1 MAIMKLD
8 PLFKDLHGKI
18 GDLVF
23 RRGPNGQTIVY
34 KAPKKSRG
42 NTRFAQKLQQ
52 HRMTDAHAYAGAAM
66 ADPDKQAHYEQ
77 QSRKLGKSAYSLAL
91 SNYWKLR
98 RKMEK

>member
-1 MAIMKLD
+1 MAKVKLN
-8 PLFKDLHGKI
+8 PLFKEMHGKV

-42 NTRFAQKLQQ
+42 NTRFAQKVQQ
-52 HRMTDAHAYAGAAM
+52 HRMRDAHAYAHAAM

-77 QSRKLGKSAYSLAL
+77 QSCKLGKSAYSLAL
-91 SNYWKLR
+91 SDYWKLR
-98 RKMEK
+98 REMEK